1 MAASISHLTAS
12 AGAERKGKGLKK
24 PDNEPLQRFGEAKKM
39 MSDIYNDIGSCMG
52 EMSNF
57 YSKLDV
63 DNKKFVPPRQLS
75 EVQRYLDSIKTIKEM
90 VGRDKMKFFHPLR
103 TSNGKSSVINAML
116 SSKILPQ
123 GMGHTTCC
131 FLQIEGGQENEKYF
145 VIENA
150 EEQKIPIGDLHK
162 VGHALGNTG
171 NTSLGTDSLIRIIYP
186 KSASKL
192 LQNDLAIVDSPGVDL
207 SPEFD
212 GWIDK
217 HCLDADVFVLVCNS
231 EATLTQAEKN
241 FFMRV
246 SEKLSKPN
254 IFILCNRWDAS
265 ASESGEIR
273 DQIRGQ
279 HESRF
284 KHFLSSELQVCTPQ
298 KAKDR
303 FFFIS
308 ALEMLDQRLFDRG
321 ELNRNPH
328 LLEGHKQRAREF
340 SQFEDQFEKCISQ
353 SAIHTKFDAHSR
365 RAREIV
371 FAMLDNLEATM
382 GAAVREKFVFSV
394 ILQVMLRLFRQR
406 LALDFQLK
414 SKEHEESAKKFKSF
428 ERTFADEQ
436 SKMRS
441 EVHMKVSSDFEEEVA
456 RLEAIVDHFKHPFVD
471 DPVSIQE
478 YKRELAIYVND
489 VLTEELQ
496 NQCTG
501 ALITRI
507 WTLENSMLTCIRQ
520 IVDESHALEL
530 EKIWLYKNPFKFVI
544 SVDCPKMVADFH
556 EDLEFRFSLG
566 IESIARKILSI
577 TRGQPITAIDRNF
590 LQLGSPRS
598 SSGIGAGTS
607 SQHQPNKQEVDM
619 FLANLLVQSATYLV
633 NGSVVVTIAGLVYK
647 NVDWRWILSGV
658 GAVAGFY
665 CFERLRWDNGA
676 KEERLKSQF
685 RQHLEQR
692 LRQVESIHTGQCEQ
706 QVIQELNGVCG
717 GLRKVFGGFYDEMK
731 DLIEQTKNKMDNVDK
746 MLGSINTIKNK
757 ITFMTSTLDSFNKRF
772 LTSTT
777 DSP

>member
-1 MAASISHLTAS
+1 MAATISHLTAS

-52 EMSNF
+52 EMSTF

-90 VGRDKMKFFHPLR
+90 VGRDKMKVVFFGR

-241 FFMRV
+241 FFIRV
-246 SEKLSKPN
+246 SEKLSRPN

-298 KAKDR
+298 EADKR

-328 LLEGHKQRAREF
+328 LLEGHKQRAYEF
-340 SQFEDQFEKCISQ
+340 RKFEDRFEECISQ

-382 GAAVREKFVFSV
+382 GAAVREK
-394 ILQVMLRLFRQR
+394 QR

-414 SKEHEESAKKFKSF
+414 SKEHEASAKKFKSF
-428 ERTFADEQ
+428 ERTFTEEQ

-530 EKIWLYKNPFKFVI
+530 EKIWLYKLPFKFVI
-544 SVDCPKMVADFH
+544 SVNCPKMVADFH

-598 SSGIGAGTS
+598 SSGIGGAGTS

-633 NGSVVVTIAGLVYK
+633 NGSVVVTIAGLVVYK

-717 GLRKVFGGFYDEMK
+717 GLRKVFSGFYDEMK

-757 ITFMTSTLDSFNKRF
+757 ITFMTSTLDSFNERF

>member
-1 MAASISHLTAS
+1 MAATISHLTAS

-90 VGRDKMKFFHPLR
+90 VGRDKMKVVFFGR

-171 NTSLGTDSLIRIIYP
+171 STSLGTDSLIRIIYP

-217 HCLDADVFVLVCNS
+217 HCLDADVFVL
-231 EATLTQAEKN
+231 N

-279 HESRF
+279 HERRF
-284 KHFLSSELQVCTPQ
+284 VHFLSSELQVCTPQ

-382 GAAVREKFVFSV
+382 GAAVREK
-394 ILQVMLRLFRQR
+394 QR

-428 ERTFADEQ
+428 ERTFTDEQ

-507 WTLENSMLTCIRQ
+507 WTLENSMLTCIRK

-530 EKIWLYKNPFKFVI
+530 EKIWLYKNPFKF
-544 SVDCPKMVADFH
+544 
-556 EDLEFRFSLG
+556 
-566 IESIARKILSI
+566 
-577 TRGQPITAIDRNF
+577 
-590 LQLGSPRS
+590 QLGSPRS
-598 SSGIGAGTS
+598 SSGIGGAGTS

-633 NGSVVVTIAGLVYK
+633 NGSVVVTIAGLVVYK

-706 QVIQELNGVCG
+706 QVIQELNGVYG

-731 DLIEQTKNKMDNVDK
+731 DLIEQTKNKMDNVEK

>member
-1 MAASISHLTAS
+1 MAATITHLTAS
-12 AGAERKGKGLKK
+12 AGAERKGKGFKK
-24 PDNEPLQRFGEAKKM
+24 LETDPLQRFGEAKKCM
-39 MSDIYNDIGSCMG
+39 CGIYNEIEIYLKELST
-52 EMSNF
+52 F
-57 YSKLDV
+57 YSKLDD
-63 DNKKFVPPRQLS
+63 DNKKFVPSRQLS
-75 EVQRYLDSIKTIKEM
+75 EVERYLDTIKTIKEM
-90 VGRDKMKFFHPLR
+90 VGRDKMKVVFFGR
-103 TSNGKSSVINAML
+103 TSNGKSTVINAML

-150 EEQKIPIGDLHK
+150 EEKKLPIGELHK
-162 VGHALGNTG
+162 VGHALGNASDSS
-171 NTSLGTDSLIRIIYP
+171 SLGTDSLIRIIYP

-212 GWIDK
+212 GWIDR

-241 FFMRV
+241 FFIRV

-254 IFILCNRWDAS
+254 VFILCNRWDAS
-265 ASESGEIR
+265 ASEADEIRAQIR
-273 DQIRGQ
+273 DQ
-279 HESRF
+279 HERRF
-284 KHFLSSELQVCTPQ
+284 VHFLSSELQVCTPQ
-298 KAKDR
+298 KAADR
-303 FFFIS
+303 YFFIS
-308 ALEMLDQRLFDRG
+308 ALEMLDQRLYEHG
-321 ELNRNPH
+321 ELKKNLRQ
-328 LLEGHKQRAREF
+328 LEGHQRRAGDFRK
-340 SQFEDQFEKCISQ
+340 FEECFEECISK
-353 SAIHTKFDAHSR
+353 SAIHTKFAAHNR

-371 FAMLDNLEATM
+371 SAMLDNVDATM
-382 GAAVREKFVFSV
+382 GAGLHEK
-394 ILQVMLRLFRQR
+394 QR
-406 LALDFQLK
+406 LVLDFQLK
-414 SKEHEESAKKFKSF
+414 TKEHEASAKKFKLF
-428 ERTFADEQ
+428 ERTFTEEQ
-436 SKMRS
+436 KKMRS
-441 EVHMKVSSDFEEEVA
+441 EVLMKVSSDFEEEIA

-478 YKRELAIYVND
+478 YKKELALYLNE

-507 WTLENSMLTCIRQ
+507 WSLENSMLTFIRQ
-520 IVDESHALEL
+520 LVDETHAVEL
-530 EKIWLYKNPFKFVI
+530 DKIWLYKQPFKFVI
-544 SVDCPKMVADFH
+544 SVNCPKMVDDFH

-577 TRGQPITAIDRNF
+577 TRGQPITAIDRNI

-598 SSGIGAGTS
+598 SSASRTNT
-607 SQHQPNKQEVDM
+607 QPNKQEVDM

-633 NGSVVVTIAGLVYK
+633 NGSVVVTVAGLVIYK

-676 KEERLKSQF
+676 KEERLKTQF

-692 LRQVESIHTGQCEQ
+692 LRQAEGIHTEQCEK
-706 QVIQELNGVCG
+706 QVIQELDGVCG
-717 GLRKVFGGFYDEMK
+717 GLKKIFNGFYDQTTCF
-731 DLIEQTKNKMDNVDK
+731 IEHTKNNIGNVDK
-746 MLGSINTIKNK
+746 MLASLTTIKNK
-757 ITFMTSTLDSFNKRF
+757 INFVSTTLNGFNERF
-772 LTSTT
+772 LDETNS
-777 DSP
+777 S

>member
-1 MAASISHLTAS
+1 MAATISHLTAS

-90 VGRDKMKFFHPLR
+90 VGRDKMKVVFFGR

-186 KSASKL
+186 KSSSKL

-241 FFMRV
+241 FFIRV

-265 ASESGEIR
+265 ASESDEIR
-273 DQIRGQ
+273 FQIRGQ
-279 HESRF
+279 HERRF
-284 KHFLSSELQVCTPQ
+284 VHFLSSELQVCTPQ
-298 KAKDR
+298 KAK
-303 FFFIS
+303 
-308 ALEMLDQRLFDRG
+308 E
-321 ELNRNPH
+321 PH

-382 GAAVREKFVFSV
+382 GAAVREK
-394 ILQVMLRLFRQR
+394 QR
-406 LALDFQLK
+406 LALEFQLK

-428 ERTFADEQ
+428 ERTFTDEQ

-544 SVDCPKMVADFH
+544 AVDCPKMVADFH

-566 IESIARKILSI
+566 IESIVRKILSI

-633 NGSVVVTIAGLVYK
+633 NGSVVVTIAGLVVYK

-717 GLRKVFGGFYDEMK
+717 GLRKVFSGFYDEMK

>member
-1 MAASISHLTAS
+1 MAATITHLTAS
-12 AGAERKGKGLKK
+12 AGAERKGKGLKR
-24 PDNEPLQRFGEAKKM
+24 PDNEPLQRFGEAKKWM
-39 MSDIYNDIGSCMG
+39 CEIYNEVGSYMK
-52 EMSNF
+52 EMSTF
-57 YSKLDV
+57 YHKLD
-63 DNKKFVPPRQLS
+63 DELKKFVPPRQLS
-75 EVQRYLDSIKTIKEM
+75 EVERYLDSIKTIKEM
-90 VGRDKMKFFHPLR
+90 VGRDKMKVVFFGR

-241 FFMRV
+241 FFIRV

-265 ASESGEIR
+265 ASESDE
-273 DQIRGQ
+273 IRGQ
-279 HESRF
+279 IRAQHERRF
-284 KHFLSSELQVCTPQ
+284 VHFLSSELQVCTPL
-298 KAKDR
+298 KAADR

-308 ALEMLDQRLFDRG
+308 ALEMLDQRLCERG

-328 LLEGHKQRAREF
+328 LLEGHKHRALEF
-340 SQFEDQFEKCISQ
+340 SRFEDQFEKCISQ
-353 SAIHTKFDAHSR
+353 SAIHTRFDAHNR

-371 FAMLDNLEATM
+371 SAMLDNLEATM
-382 GAAVREKFVFSV
+382 GAAIHEK
-394 ILQVMLRLFRQR
+394 QR

-414 SKEHEESAKKFKSF
+414 SKEHESSGKKFKIF
-428 ERTFADEQ
+428 ERTFTEEQ
-436 SKMRS
+436 CKMRS
-441 EVHMKVSSDFEEEVA
+441 EVHMKVSSDFEEEIA

-471 DPVSIQE
+471 DAASIQE
-478 YKRELAIYVND
+478 YKRELALYVNE

-507 WTLENSMLTCIRQ
+507 WSLENSMLTYIRQ

-530 EKIWLYKNPFKFVI
+530 DKIWVYKQPFKFVI
-544 SVDCPKMVADFH
+544 SVNCPKMVDDFH

-598 SSGIGAGTS
+598 SSTIGTGNS

-633 NGSVVVTIAGLVYK
+633 NGSVVVTIAGLVGK
-647 NVDWRWILSGV
+647 
-658 GAVAGFY
+658 
-665 CFERLRWDNGA
+665 
-676 KEERLKSQF
+676 F
-685 RQHLEQR
+685 RFGINKIVLQLLIKCQA

-717 GLRKVFGGFYDEMK
+717 ALRKVFGGFYDEMK
-731 DLIEQTKNKMDNVDK
+731 EVIGQTKNKMDSVDK
-746 MLGSINTIKNK
+746 MLSSINTIK
-757 ITFMTSTLDSFNKRF
+757 
-772 LTSTT
+772 
-777 DSP
+777 

>member
-1 MAASISHLTAS
+1 MAATISHLTAS

-39 MSDIYNDIGSCMG
+39 MSDIYNDIG
-52 EMSNF
+52 
-57 YSKLDV
+57 KLDV

-90 VGRDKMKFFHPLR
+90 VGRDKMKVVFFGR

-279 HESRF
+279 HERRF
-284 KHFLSSELQVCTPQ
+284 VHFLSSELQVCTPQ

-382 GAAVREKFVFSV
+382 GAAVREK
-394 ILQVMLRLFRQR
+394 QR

-428 ERTFADEQ
+428 ERTFTDEQ

-507 WTLENSMLTCIRQ
+507 WTLENSMLTCIRK

-544 SVDCPKMVADFH
+544 AVDCPKMVADFH

-566 IESIARKILSI
+566 IESIVRKILSI

-633 NGSVVVTIAGLVYK
+633 NGSVVVTIAGLVVYK

-731 DLIEQTKNKMDNVDK
+731 DLIEQTKNKMDNVEK

>member
-1 MAASISHLTAS
+1 MAATISHLTAS

-90 VGRDKMKFFHPLR
+90 VGRDKMKVVFFGR

-171 NTSLGTDSLIRIIYP
+171 STSLGTDSLIRIIYP

-241 FFMRV
+241 FFIRV

-265 ASESGEIR
+265 ASESDEIR
-273 DQIRGQ
+273 SQIRGQ
-279 HESRF
+279 HERRF
-284 KHFLSSELQVCTPQ
+284 VHFLSSELQVCTPQ
-298 KAKDR
+298 KAKER

-382 GAAVREKFVFSV
+382 GAAVREK
-394 ILQVMLRLFRQR
+394 QR

-428 ERTFADEQ
+428 ERTFTEEQ

-530 EKIWLYKNPFKFVI
+530 EKIWLYKQPFKFVI

-633 NGSVVVTIAGLVYK
+633 NGSVVVTIAGLVVYK

-731 DLIEQTKNKMDNVDK
+731 DLIEQTKNKMDNVEK